1 MRIFLPVCCPLVF
14 SKVLVS
20 YMCTPFQVKTN
31 GFSTTPLQL
40 CSYWKCDEEA
50 TDLRVDY
57 RYNPSCMS
65 APCSIGNL
73 SVLVPMNG
81 GVTIM
86 QSKPSA
92 TW

>member
-1 MRIFLPVCCPLVF
+1 MMCPCLVIIYDNF
-14 SKVLVS
+14 NVLVT
-20 YMCTPFQVKTN
+20 YTYIQFQVKTN

-40 CSYWKCDEEA
+40 CSYWKCDEDA

-65 APCSIGNL
+65 APCSISNL

-81 GVTIM
+81 GVSIM